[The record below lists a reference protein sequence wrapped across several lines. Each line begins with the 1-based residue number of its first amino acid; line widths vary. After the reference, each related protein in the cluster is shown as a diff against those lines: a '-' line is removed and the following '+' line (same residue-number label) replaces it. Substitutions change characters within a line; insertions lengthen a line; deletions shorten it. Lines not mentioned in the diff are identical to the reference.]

1 MNTVKQIGIKKCRYH
16 FYDDMINIKNFD
28 PNKIK
33 IDENSY
39 NNTLIYYIKYMTT
52 NRVKLLYLFIN
63 KINEY
68 IEERNRNKYLTL
80 LPIDENK

>member
-1 MNTVKQIGIKKCRYH
+1 MNTVKQIDIKKCRYH
-16 FYDDMINIKNFD
+16 FYDDMINIKKFD

-52 NRVKLLYLFIN
+52 NRLKLLYLFIN

-68 IEERNRNKYLTL
+68 IEERNRNRYLTL